1 MAFDL
6 NMSPDPSLH
15 DDKDGYPAQYAQH
28 AADEAN
34 EDYYIKDGRS
44 ETDGEEHVD
53 HQRSYLLASLGGFCF
68 GISGFIMSE

>member
-6 NMSPDPSLH
+6 NMSPDPSLF

-28 AADEAN
+28 IADGAN
-34 EDYYIKDGRS
+34 EDYYVKDGRS

-53 HQRSYLLASLGGFCF
+53 H
-68 GISGFIMSE
+68 